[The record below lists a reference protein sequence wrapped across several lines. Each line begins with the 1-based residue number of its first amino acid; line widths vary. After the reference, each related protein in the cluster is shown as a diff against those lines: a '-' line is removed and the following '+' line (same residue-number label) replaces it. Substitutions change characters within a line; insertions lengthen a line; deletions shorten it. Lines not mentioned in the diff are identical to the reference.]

1 MPLDDRPA
9 LPPGTATT
17 LGIRT
22 RAGTP
27 LRYRVDG
34 DPAAPLVVCTHG
46 VSLDHRAV
54 APQVPAL
61 VAAGYRVLTWDV
73 RGHGRSQP
81 AGAGVTLV
89 RVAEDLLALLDAVEV
104 DRAVLVGQSFGG
116 LVSQEAFARAPSRVA
131 ALVMLGTPALGDAPG
146 PVMRRVHRL
155 RVPLLRVWPDAHLR
169 RTFAALVTDDPDLRA
184 YVADATRAV
193 SKADLVATSAAAIHG
208 LVDAA
213 PAPTGDTPVLLLR
226 GEKEESLVAR
236 SNAAWARRLPATT
249 EVVVPEVG
257 HLVNLEAPEAANA
270 ALVAFLGDHLPSR

>member
-1 MPLDDRPA
+1 MRLDDRPA
-9 LPPGTATT
+9 LPPATPT
-17 LGIRT
+17 TVGIRT

-34 DPAAPLVVCTHG
+34 DPEAPLVVCTHG
-46 VSLDHRAV
+46 VSFDHRAV
-54 APQVPAL
+54 GPQVPAL
-61 VAAGYRVLTWDV
+61 VAAGYRTLTWDV
-73 RGHGRSQP
+73 RGHGRSRP
-81 AGAGVTLV
+81 SGAGITLA

-146 PVMRRVHRL
+146 PVMRRVQRL
-155 RVPLLRVWPDAHLR
+155 RVPLLRIWPDAHLR
-169 RTFAALVTDDPDLRA
+169 RTFAALITDDPELRA

-193 SKADLVATSAAAIHG
+193 SKADLIATSAAAIHG

-213 PAPTGDTPVLLLR
+213 PAPTGETPVLLLR

-236 SNAAWARRLPATT
+236 STAAWARRFPATR
-249 EVVVPEVG
+249 EVVVPGVG
-257 HLVNLEAPEAANA
+257 HLVNLEAAEATNA
-270 ALVAFLGDHLPSR
+270 ALVSFLNANLAAR